1 MRRLLALL
9 LCLWAAPALAQFN
22 GYSGIFAL
30 NGQTFG
36 LTSTNLSVVSGGH
49 GYSPGDTITLYCDSL
64 GSAVKTPATVT
75 VATTSSGAVT
85 SVNIATYGLYT
96 ALPSSGGPTTIN
108 GTCNFIQASTT
119 GSGSGA
125 IISGLLAF
133 YGTGGSQYVGPLQS
147 GYSSTLGLGTMA
159 NGNFNAAN
167 TWTASQIWTQPQTL
181 AVYDDGGAVYNV
193 KAFGAKGNTSTLYA
207 ATVTVNTS
215 TKQLTAVGGFFTA
228 ADVGKAIS
236 VPGAGASGGLLVTT
250 ISGYTSATQVTLAAA
265 TTAVSSVVETVFYGA
280 DDTAATQSACTAA
293 VNANGGGRVLFPPG
307 TYFLSSQITCAFTG
321 SSYAN
326 LGITGSGQDGSILY
340 WPASSGIALTLASAN
355 QAFYVRG
362 LTFATG
368 TAASVANYTALA
380 IFGPNTSPSTQN
392 DVSGNTFRGIVGS
405 LYYWGV
411 DVNTSGE
418 GLINYNNNWF
428 TAPVDA
434 TPNYGVVISNSSGS
448 NNSVYVFNEDN
459 WSGGNIA
466 VSIGSYTQGV
476 TFTGCS
482 FGGLNTG
489 VYVPSGASGLI
500 GNISVSSSAFVTQSS
515 GVSINTSIQ
524 ALQLSNNF
532 MIITNA
538 VAGVSMN
545 STVTWFNIEG
555 NEFFNNVSA
564 TGQGINVG
572 GASFGGVITGN
583 SFSSLGTAVAFG
595 SSTYNN
601 VDQAN
606 AYTSTV
612 GTPYTDAG
620 TNNQIDVAT
629 WNTYT
634 PAASCGG
641 GSGTWGTVTG
651 SYKTVGKT
659 TYISINATLAA
670 AASCTTNVVFTLP
683 NTAKTVAVL
692 TGRENQNTGLMLSG
706 AISAG
711 GTQVQV
717 QSYSNAGVIASGD
730 VYYISGVY
738 QNQ

>member
-1 MRRLLALL
+1 VIRRLLLALL
-9 LCLWAAPALAQFN
+9 LAVFGAAAARAA
-22 GYSGIFAL
+22 GE
-30 NGQTFG
+30 
-36 LTSTNLSVVSGGH
+36 
-49 GYSPGDTITLYCDSL
+49 
-64 GSAVKTPATVT
+64 
-75 VATTSSGAVT
+75 T
-85 SVNIATYGLYT
+85 SVQWGLSAGANPRALCAYDATHACVAIGTLDSSAHVFSPIANNPTNVFATNPIFSACTGYIYG
-96 ALPSSGGPTTIN
+96 N
-108 GTCNFIQASTT
+108 GAGAATCSTT
-119 GSGSGA
+119 LSGVPSLSA
-125 IISGLLAF
+125 S
-133 YGTGGSQYVGPLQS
+133 
-147 GYSSTLGLGTMA
+147 
-159 NGNFNAAN
+159 N
-167 TWTASQIWTQPQTL
+167 TWTAAQTL
-181 AVYDDGGAVYNV
+181 PVYDDGGAVYNV
-193 KAFGAKGNTSTLYA
+193 KAFGAKGNVATLYA

-215 TKQLTAVGGFFTA
+215 TKLLTAVGGFFTA
-228 ADVGKAIS
+228 GDVGKAIS
-236 VPGAGASGGLLVTT
+236 VPGAGVSGGLLVTT
-250 ISGYTSATQVTLAAA
+250 IAGYTSATQVTLTTA

-280 DDTAATQSACTAA
+280 DDTAAAQSACTAA

-321 SSYAN
+321 GNYAN

-340 WPASSGIALTLASAN
+340 WPASSGIALTLTSAN
-355 QAFYVRG
+355 QAFHVRG

-368 TAASVANYTALA
+368 TPASVASYTALA
-380 IFGPNTSPSTQN
+380 ITGTNTSPSTQN
-392 DVSGNTFRGIVGS
+392 DVSGNTFRGMVGG

-428 TAPVDA
+428 TAPSDA
-434 TPNYGVVISNSSGS
+434 TPSYGVVISNSSGS
-448 NNSVYVFNEDN
+448 NNSVYVFHEDN

-482 FGGLNTG
+482 FGGLNSG

-500 GNISVSSSAFVTQSS
+500 GNISVSSSAFVTQSNNIA
-515 GVSINTSIQ
+515 INTSIQ
-524 ALQLSNNF
+524 SLQLSNNF

-538 VAGVSMN
+538 VAAVSMN

-555 NEFFNNVSA
+555 NEIFNNASA
-564 TGQGINVG
+564 TGQGISVG
-572 GASFGGVITGN
+572 GASTGGVITGN

-595 SSTYNN
+595 GSTSNN

-612 GTPYTDAG
+612 GALYTDAG

-634 PAASCGG
+634 PTASCGT

-659 TYISINATLAA
+659 THISINATLTAA
-670 AASCTTNVVFTLP
+670 GTCATNVVFSLP
-683 NTAKTVAVL
+683 NTSKTAAVL
-692 TGRENQNTGLMLSG
+692 AGRENQNTGTMLS
-706 AISAG
+706 ASLAAG
-711 GTQVQV
+711 GTGMQV
-717 QSYSNAGVIASGD
+717 QSYSNAAVIASGD
-730 VYYISGVY
+730 VYIISGVY